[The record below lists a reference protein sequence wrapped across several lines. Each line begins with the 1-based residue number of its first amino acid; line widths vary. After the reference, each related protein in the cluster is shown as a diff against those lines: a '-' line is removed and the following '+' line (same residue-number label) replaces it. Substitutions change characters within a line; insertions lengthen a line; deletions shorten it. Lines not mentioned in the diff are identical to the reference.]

1 MAVLKHTSPTA
12 WPVAPKPMPSSTVPS
27 ASTSRA
33 VGLGSV
39 QPSGGC
45 AKGCV
50 AVIEGLNLGIARDAC
65 RCRAEL
71 RKAIAVLRDEIN
83 TALKVAMKA
92 RDARQVSTLRLV
104 SAAIKN
110 ADIEAETGKKAAL
123 SDEDLLGL
131 LQKLIKQ
138 RQESVEIYDK
148 AGRKELADQ
157 ERGEIEI
164 IRAYLPKQMSEAEAK
179 AAIATAI
186 AATGAASIKDM
197 GKVMAALKQA
207 HAGKMDFGKA
217 SGLVKGLLQG

>member
-1 MAVLKHTSPTA
+1 M
-12 WPVAPKPMPSSTVPS
+12 
-27 ASTSRA
+27 
-33 VGLGSV
+33 
-39 QPSGGC
+39 
-45 AKGCV
+45 
-50 AVIEGLNLGIARDAC
+50 
-65 RCRAEL
+65 
-71 RKAIAVLRDEIN
+71 LRDEIN

-92 RDARQVSTLRLV
+92 RDARRVSTLRLV

-217 SGLVKGLLQG
+217 SGLVKAQLTG